1 MSYGDQLFLNPQVE
15 FLHFDTNN
23 SDKVLCTINFESGV
37 QQQFSI
43 PITVKNLL
51 LLFNGERSLHEIEDL
66 NDTYDLSQIERIINA
81 FLVPRKLLIKKGD
94 CSASK
99 EITKKTP
106 TYMIFKKEIISA
118 HNTNKIAPLFNFA
131 FSPYILLPVLI
142 TALAALFYI
151 FIFIATY
158 SSDKFISSASSTDAI
173 HTILL
178 IFLGLV
184 FHEFGHAAAAYR
196 YGCRKVSLG
205 VCGYICFLVFYAD
218 LTETWRLD
226 RKERIVVDLSGSY
239 FQSIISSI
247 YLALFFLSDIQPFLS
262 AFLLLSLY
270 TLYNMNPFFRMDGY
284 WLASDILDIENLRE
298 KSGEVLYRF
307 IRQPIQE
314 IRRSAI
320 NKSSPGT
327 RKLFIYTIFMLVFNI
342 WFGYIIVFNFTPDI
356 ANDLYSRAMSAF
368 EDGSNKDIMGNF
380 VFFTSTL
387 WVLSVAIFIL
397 IFYYRVANALL
408 ALVNTHFIRTRNNER
423 KISN

>member
-1 MSYGDQLFLNPQVE
+1 MIYGNQLCLNPQVE
-15 FLHFDTNN
+15 FLHFDTNK
-23 SDKVLCTINFESGV
+23 SDKVLCTINFDGGA

-51 LLFNGERSLHEIEDL
+51 LLFNGERSLHEIEEL
-66 NDTYDLSQIERIINA
+66 NDTYDLSQIEKITNA
-81 FLVPRKLLIKKGD
+81 FLVPRKLLIRKED
-94 CSASK
+94 CNTSK
-99 EITKKTP
+99 ETAKKTP
-106 TYMIFKKEIISA
+106 AYMIFKKEIISA
-118 HNTNKIAPLFNFA
+118 NYTNKIAPLFNFT
-131 FSPYILLPVLI
+131 FSPYVLLPALI

-158 SSDKFISSASSTDAI
+158 SSDKFFSSASSTDAI
-173 HTILL
+173 YTILL

-205 VCGYICFLVFYAD
+205 VGGYICFLVFYAD
-218 LTETWRLD
+218 LTETWRLE

-239 FQSIISSI
+239 FQSIISFI
-247 YLALFFLSDIQPFLS
+247 YLALFFYSELQPFLS

-284 WLASDILDIENLRE
+284 WLASDILGIENLRE

-314 IRRSAI
+314 IRRSTVK
-320 NKSSPGT
+320 KSSPDT
-327 RKLFIYTIFMLVFNI
+327 RKLFIYTILMLAFNV

-356 ANDLYSRAMSAF
+356 ANDLYNRAISAF
-368 EDGSNKDIMGNF
+368 EDGSNKDIIGNF
-380 VFFTSTL
+380 VFYTSTL
-387 WVLSVAIFIL
+387 WVLSVAIFIF
-397 IFYYRVANALL
+397 IFYYRVTIALL
-408 ALVNTHFIRTRNNER
+408 ALVKTHFIRNRNNER
-423 KISN
+423 EISN